1 MKISFYNKNIFDEIQ
16 NYNENLNFSFRINEV
31 LVSVIADNE
40 FKSKK
45 LRNYERKELLLLEMN
60 QLFLEVTWEK
70 NVGLLGKDSMNTKLT
85 LNNLNLYNQSND
97 NIKFINAFNNSSSPS
112 LILLNSIYH
121 FKNDNIWK
129 IILFDVKLGD
139 FILNIDPIFIDEI
152 IDFISNITYRMKI
165 KNYNVNKIFL
175 IEDNYKNSSKNLNV
189 YQDKIKEYIELYN
202 KKGLL
207 FHGENLELPKL
218 SLTIQISKNGL
229 NNLLINKFRCS
240 TFYAWAAK
248 GLADQKLSIYLPT
261 KTIGSYIGE
270 FKGIFK
276 LLLQRYKNSI
286 KSEFVQIGI
295 KGFFGNITKIIGDNN
310 VRKKILDIIN
320 KHGNIFGINP
330 NKDMTQTSNYNE
342 IIDDKDEIYDEKTY
356 KRKRRQRAFYEK
368 FKYFKEFNDD
378 DAYYFDMIPKKIGNF
393 GIQFIFT
400 NLVKGSINNIYIFTN
415 SALLMMSSNFEVYN
429 TIYYFCIDK
438 VNWRGNSIVI
448 NYNQNIDGMNCCE
461 FKVENEKVANRV
473 CNILIEETAKNKD
486 NFNDI

>member
-1 MKISFYNKNIFDEIQ
+1 
-16 NYNENLNFSFRINEV
+16 
-31 LVSVIADNE
+31 
-40 FKSKK
+40 
-45 LRNYERKELLLLEMN
+45 
-60 QLFLEVTWEK
+60 
-70 NVGLLGKDSMNTKLT
+70 
-85 LNNLNLYNQSND
+85 
-97 NIKFINAFNNSSSPS
+97 
-112 LILLNSIYH
+112 
-121 FKNDNIWK
+121 
-129 IILFDVKLGD
+129 LGD

-248 GLADQKLSIYLPT
+248 GLADQKLSINLPT